1 MSVISAHSLTMEFL
15 DNVLFDRASFDVEE
29 HDKVGLIG
37 ANGVGK
43 TTLFKLIAGIYE
55 PSEGSIFVSSKVK
68 TGIVEQHACSDFT
81 RTAKQE
87 MLSVFENLIIIEKE
101 LEALNREIDLHPE
114 NADELIEKQ
123 SSLTEKFQSEGGLT
137 YRSRAASMLAGLGF
151 SESETNL
158 SVGSLSGGQR
168 TKISLGKLLL
178 SNSDLI
184 LLDEPTNHLDIK
196 SVEWLEDFLSKYN
209 GTALII
215 SHDRYF
221 LDKITNKTME
231 IEHRKISIRKGNYS
245 VYAALKAEQE
255 EADRRKYNQQTKEI
269 ERIEGIIKQQR
280 QFNRERNYITIADK
294 QKQIDR
300 IKAELVE
307 INKDE
312 KPLKLSFKA
321 QSNSGNDVIAAQDIS
336 KSYSGKYLFKDVSL
350 NVYRGERIFLLGA
363 NGCGKSTLLK
373 TIIGKIT
380 PDTGLCRFG
389 ANVHLGYFDQI
400 QSGLS
405 SSKTVLEELYDTF
418 PAYTISELRG
428 FLGAF
433 KFGGEDI
440 NKVMCDLS
448 GGERARIALL
458 ELMLKKPNLL
468 ILDEPT
474 NHLDIASREVLEDA
488 LLDYDGTILCV
499 SHDRFLV
506 NKLATR
512 ILILKDGSLTS
523 FDGTY
528 EDYAAAAAMPVKTA
542 QKQEKKPNE
551 YLLRKERESEERKR
565 KTRIKRLEAEIEET
579 ELLKTETENELQKSD
594 VISDYKKLSELTEK
608 LNKLAE
614 KQDRLYEEWM
624 QING

>member
-1 MSVISAHSLTMEFL
+1 T
-15 DNVLFDRASFDVEE
+15 
-29 HDKVGLIG
+29 
-37 ANGVGK
+37 GVG
-43 TTLFKLIAGIYE
+43 
-55 PSEGSIFVSSKVK
+55 
-68 TGIVEQHACSDFT
+68 
-81 RTAKQE
+81 R
-87 MLSVFENLIIIEKE
+87 
-101 LEALNREIDLHPE
+101 
-114 NADELIEKQ
+114 
-123 SSLTEKFQSEGGLT
+123 
-137 YRSRAASMLAGLGF
+137 
-151 SESETNL
+151 
-158 SVGSLSGGQR
+158 
-168 TKISLGKLLL
+168 
-178 SNSDLI
+178 
-184 LLDEPTNHLDIK
+184 
-196 SVEWLEDFLSKYN
+196 
-209 GTALII
+209 
-215 SHDRYF
+215 
-221 LDKITNKTME
+221 
-231 IEHRKISIRKGNYS
+231 
-245 VYAALKAEQE
+245 
-255 EADRRKYNQQTKEI
+255 
-269 ERIEGIIKQQR
+269 
-280 QFNRERNYITIADK
+280 
-294 QKQIDR
+294 
-300 IKAELVE
+300 
-307 INKDE
+307 
-312 KPLKLSFKA
+312 
-321 QSNSGNDVIAAQDIS
+321 
-336 KSYSGKYLFKDVSL
+336 
-350 NVYRGERIFLLGA
+350 
-363 NGCGKSTLLK
+363 
-373 TIIGKIT
+373 KIT

-428 FLGAF
+428 LLGAF